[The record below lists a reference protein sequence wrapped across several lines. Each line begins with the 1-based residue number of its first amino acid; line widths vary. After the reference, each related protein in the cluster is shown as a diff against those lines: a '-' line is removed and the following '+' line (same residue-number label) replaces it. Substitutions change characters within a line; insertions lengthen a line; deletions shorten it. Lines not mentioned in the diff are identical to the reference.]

1 MTIVRY
7 TNTLPYS
14 YDANHPRSHYLINGQ
29 KAYKNRGELCE
40 SIAKHH
46 RGIYTDINPNT
57 SWDTGSDIEN
67 EFASVKS
74 SEGGLGRNIPG
85 NTAMEKIENYF
96 LHTHSKTFIWV
107 DLDEKT
113 QQVVEYQMTKVEF
126 RQFVENFTRIHNMS
140 NHKELCIRFRPTSKK
155 MIQWFESLAI

>member
-1 MTIVRY
+1 MTIIRY

-67 EFASVKS
+67 EFAPQYMNIRGKGDLIKTLKKNASVFSKNRKLFFTYS
-74 SEGGLGRNIPG
+74 FKNFYLGRP
-85 NTAMEKIENYF
+85 
-96 LHTHSKTFIWV
+96 
-107 DLDEKT
+107 
-113 QQVVEYQMTKVEF
+113 
-126 RQFVENFTRIHNMS
+126 
-140 NHKELCIRFRPTSKK
+140 
-155 MIQWFESLAI
+155 